1 MKKIS
6 RARFLATASPI
17 LTLAGS
23 ARLAAQAGDTPIV
36 IRDGSLKM
44 RSAVKW
50 ADFEQETN
58 RRRRH
63 PNDGK
68 RITSVVVEFPAGRN
82 TIQFDRQ
89 RCEVKVT
96 YSGTDVLLFTN
107 SGGRNLKVET
117 DWALFNPG
125 AGAEDLEHSNPNSVI
140 SRVIV
145 KREGTTVLDESPG
158 GGTIVTLH
166 YQD

>member
-6 RARFLATASPI
+6 RKRFLATASPF
-17 LTLAGS
+17 LALAGS
-23 ARLAAQAGDTPIV
+23 SRLAAQAGDTPIV

-44 RSAVKW
+44 RSAVRW
-50 ADFEQETN
+50 ADFESESG

-63 PNDGK
+63 PNAGK
-68 RITSVVVEFPAGRN
+68 SITSVVVEFSGGRN

-96 YSGTDVLLFTN
+96 YAGTDVLLFTN
-107 SGGRNLKVET
+107 PSGRNLKIET
-117 DWALFNPG
+117 DWNVFSPV
-125 AGAEDLEHSNPNSVI
+125 AESVELEHSNANSFI

-145 KREGTTVLDESPG
+145 KRNGTTVFDQSLS
-158 GGTIVTLH
+158 GGTAVTLH